1 MALKIQRF
9 FRKGFVKLS
18 LILITILAI
27 VITFLHIWF
36 VHNAN
41 RLLIDL
47 VHKRSGGK
55 LKLEL
60 SDVNFNFFSSEVKIH
75 KAKIS
80 STGDYKK
87 RITYQ
92 VSFQKVT
99 LSTNSLW
106 PAFFKN
112 SLEIRKIKLYD
123 PVIEV
128 FSRQKDNTTD
138 TKNNLSLGLELGKL
152 YNSVQEAITALN
164 THSISLINAKLI
176 LNNKSNQ
183 RKNPVIFSNIYFT
196 LKKLNKH
203 TDEHGKYLDN
213 NNILFSSSNQNI
225 SLTDGIHKLLFK
237 RLVIQKARNIIL
249 DSCTI
254 IALPTG
260 ESHSSFNIHFK
271 RLALI
276 GVDFNALYK
285 SNRIKADSVYC
296 LNPITDLNLDK
307 AFTDSTIV
315 NRGMPDPIKIL
326 REFAG
331 DLELGFLGVMNADIH
346 LNVTGK
352 NTQSN
357 IHSGRVNFQIK
368 NLRITP
374 DSSKLIS
381 MRAFDMLIKGYHL
394 YNKDSTCVYSFDSIR
409 FANDKLL
416 LNNFSVHTS
425 SGISKVRS
433 FRDYSM
439 PYFELLGVDWAEL
452 IFNQNLKADE
462 AILRDP
468 TINYRKIAKVNISKK
483 SLFLTSHQNFDDF
496 MEIGRLNIINGNLN
510 LKWGDNKSLQLQGF
524 NLSVLGNNLSD
535 YKHVRLQK
543 DIESLFFENG
553 YLKVGDINARL
564 KNITFKT
571 NDQVHAEQ
579 LIINNDQGGIDSKL
593 NDVSIK
599 NIYSEEKS
607 GNIVVDALQWGDGN
621 IAIKSMPQPGAR
633 PRKTSILLKNIFGK
647 NTQFTFNRDGAVC
660 NAFVTNVQVSSLQ
673 KSNASPISI
682 RELELNGRQI
692 SFSNASIRM
701 NSENFILSDNSQE
714 FAKTHFEKTGYTG
727 TLVIDIPSIRLTNN
741 INSLF
746 TNDLS
751 LKNVLLIS
759 PMINFQRQNN
769 SLITV
774 HKNSQIPLIK
784 INNITMSE
792 PVVTLQLGQGSSEK
806 KFSLPYSKGSEIK
819 AGDIQI
825 SNGEI
830 KIDDLKVKA
839 QKAQITG
846 GGKDFSVDDGAYLKL
861 SKINISATGDSTAWN
876 GMLTKLNIKNSDG
889 YVFNI
894 KENKLFLKDINV
906 ENFKLSSTSINNIGQ
921 LLSSNQTAVIST
933 SAAKYSTRN
942 SLWKFANVS
951 FDAGL
956 HLLKLDSVNYNPA
969 MSRDSFIA
977 SQLHQVDYLNFRSG
991 NASLSGFDIFKY
1003 FNGDLITIQK
1013 ATFSK
1018 PTKPVL
1024 RDKFPPFL
1032 AGVRKDLFTEK
1043 ISKISFPV
1051 SINQISINDG
1061 TVSYTEKNEKNR
1073 LEGNLLLTHLN
1084 GNIFNIKNYGDQRMD
1099 SLSFALRGSML
1110 DHAFFDLKL
1119 NQSYA
1124 DPLQGFI
1131 MDLRI
1136 EPTSLIFLNPLLAP
1150 LSNVKFTSGN
1160 IDKFEMNAIGNEN
1173 SAQGEMKFY
1182 YHDLRIQLLKNG
1194 GIEKATFLK
1203 KAESGL
1209 VNFFVLKNNNNS
1221 RTGLI
1226 YFKRLKDRSFFNFM
1240 NKIIFSGV
1248 ITSTGAKKNS
1258 RYKKEIK
1265 SNNLV
1270 KLKKD

>member
-1 MALKIQRF
+1 MPLKFQRF
-9 FRKGFVKLS
+9 FRKTFVKLS
-18 LILITILAI
+18 LILITILTIAF
-27 VITFLHIWF
+27 TLLHIWF

-47 VHKRSGGK
+47 VNKRSGGK

-60 SDVNFNFFSSEVKIH
+60 SDVKFDFFSSEVKIH
-75 KAKIS
+75 KAKITS
-80 STGDYKK
+80 SGDDKTK
-87 RITYQ
+87 ITYQ
-92 VSFQKVT
+92 VSFQKIT

-106 PAFFKN
+106 RAFFKN
-112 SLEIRKIKLYD
+112 SLEIKKIKLYD

-128 FSRQKDNTTD
+128 FSRQKDNTTES
-138 TKNNLSLGLELGKL
+138 KNNLSLGMELGKL

-164 THSISLINAKLI
+164 IHSISLINAKVI

-183 RKNPVIFSNIYFT
+183 RKNPLIFSNIYFT

-203 TDEHGKYLDN
+203 TDGHGKYLDN
-213 NNILFSSSNQNI
+213 NNILFSSSNQDI
-225 SLTDGIHKLLFK
+225 TLTDGIHKLLFK
-237 RLVIQKARNIIL
+237 RLVLQKARNIIL

-254 IALPTG
+254 IALPTK
-260 ESHSSFNIHFK
+260 ESRSSFNIHFK

-296 LNPITDLNLDK
+296 LNPIADLNLNK
-307 AFTDSTIV
+307 AFTDSNIV
-315 NRGMPDPIKIL
+315 NGGMPDPVKIL

-331 DLELGFLGVMNADIH
+331 DLDLGFLGVMNADIH
-346 LNVTGK
+346 LSVTGK
-352 NTQSN
+352 KTQTN

-425 SGISKVRS
+425 SGINKVRS
-433 FRDYSM
+433 LRDYNM
-439 PYFELLGVDWAEL
+439 PYFELLGVDWPEL

-468 TINYRKIAKVNISKK
+468 IINYRKIAKVDISKK

-524 NLSVLGNNLSD
+524 NLSVLGSNLSD

-543 DIESLFFENG
+543 DIQSLFFEKG
-553 YLKVGDINARL
+553 YLKVGDINAHL

-607 GNIVVDALQWGDGN
+607 GKIVADALQWGNGN
-621 IAIKSMPQPGAR
+621 IVIKSMPR
-633 PRKTSILLKNIFGK
+633 PEVHAKNTSILLKNIFGK
-647 NTQFTFNRDGAVC
+647 NTRFTFIREGAEC
-660 NAFVTNVQVSSLQ
+660 NAFVTNVHVSSLQ
-673 KSNASPISI
+673 KSNSNPIAI
-682 RELELNGRQI
+682 KGLELNGRQI
-692 SFSNASIRM
+692 SFSNASIDM

-714 FAKTHFEKTGYTG
+714 FEKTHFEKTGYTG
-727 TLVIDIPSIRLTNN
+727 TLVMDIPSIRLTNN

-746 TNDLS
+746 TNDLN

-759 PMINFQRQNN
+759 PLINFKKQNN
-769 SLITV
+769 SLVTV
-774 HKNSQIPLIK
+774 HKNSQIPLLK
-784 INNITMSE
+784 IDNITMRE
-792 PVVTLQLGQGSSEK
+792 PVVALQSGQDLSER

-819 AGDIQI
+819 AADIQM
-825 SNGEI
+825 SAGEI
-830 KIDDLKVKA
+830 KIDALNVKA

-846 GGKDFSVDDGAYLKL
+846 AGKDFSIDDGVDLKL
-861 SKINISATGDSTAWN
+861 SKINISATGDSTEWH
-876 GMLTKLNIKNSDG
+876 GMLMKLNIKNSDG

-894 KENKLFLKDINV
+894 KENKLFLKDIYV
-906 ENFKLSSTSINNIGQ
+906 ENCKLSSNSINNIGK
-921 LLSSNQTAVIST
+921 LLSSNQTAVVST

-942 SLWKFANVS
+942 SILQCVNIS

-956 HLLKLDSVNYNPA
+956 HLLKLDSVNCHPI
-969 MSRDSFIA
+969 MSRDSFI
-977 SQLHQVDYLNFRSG
+977 SSNPYQIDYLNFSSG
-991 NASLSGFDIFKY
+991 NTKLYGFDMIKY
-1003 FNGDLITIQK
+1003 FNRNILTIQK
-1013 ATFSK
+1013 ASFSQ
-1018 PTKPVL
+1018 PTITVY

-1032 AGVRKDLFTEK
+1032 AGVRKELFTQK
-1043 ISKISFPV
+1043 ISKIPFPV
-1051 SINQISINDG
+1051 AINRIDINDG

-1084 GNIFNIKNYGDQRMD
+1084 GNIFNIKNYGDQHID
-1099 SLSFALRGSML
+1099 SLSLALTGRML

-1119 NQSYA
+1119 NQSYT
-1124 DPLQGFI
+1124 DPLQGFV

-1136 EPTSLIFLNPLLAP
+1136 EPKSLIFLNPLLAP

-1182 YHDLRIQLLKNG
+1182 YHGLRVQLLKNG
-1194 GIEKATFLK
+1194 GIRKTTFLK

-1209 VNFFVLKNNNNS
+1209 VNFFILKNNNAS
-1221 RTGLI
+1221 KSGLI
-1226 YFKRLKDRSFFNFM
+1226 YFKRLKDRSFFNYI

-1258 RYKKEIK
+1258 RYKKQIK
-1265 SNNLV
+1265 KN
-1270 KLKKD
+1270 KTGK